1 MDSCLPSADTVLYA
15 RQLDIET
22 QSQDRLWNRQLLQ
35 GGRIE
40 IRPDPLGSTM
50 KRFSLPLTTTGQVVP
65 LDHLAPGESG
75 TILEVDGQP
84 DHVHRLSEMGL
95 RPGRPVRMVRSGGA
109 CIVAVGNHRFGFRG
123 ADAALIL
130 VEVGKPAPARQ

>member
-1 MDSCLPSADTVLYA
+1 
-15 RQLDIET
+15 
-22 QSQDRLWNRQLLQ
+22 
-35 GGRIE
+35 
-40 IRPDPLGSTM
+40 M
-50 KRFSLPLTTTGQVVP
+50 KRSPSPVSHAAADGQVMP

-84 DHVHRLSEMGL
+84 DHVHRLGEMGL
-95 RPGRPVRMVRSGGA
+95 RPGRRVRMVRSGGA

-130 VEVGKPAPARQ
+130 VEVGKVAGVRH

>member
-1 MDSCLPSADTVLYA
+1 
-15 RQLDIET
+15 
-22 QSQDRLWNRQLLQ
+22 
-35 GGRIE
+35 
-40 IRPDPLGSTM
+40 M
-50 KRFSLPLTTTGQVVP
+50 KRLPLPESKAAAGSKVLP

-130 VEVGKPAPARQ
+130 VEVGKPALARH

>member
-1 MDSCLPSADTVLYA
+1 MKHVTQAAAT
-15 RQLDIET
+15 RQV
-22 QSQDRLWNRQLLQ
+22 
-35 GGRIE
+35 
-40 IRPDPLGSTM
+40 M
-50 KRFSLPLTTTGQVVP
+50 P

-75 TILEVDGQP
+75 TILEVDGKP
-84 DHVHRLSEMGL
+84 DHVHRLNEMGL

-130 VEVGKPAPARQ
+130 VEVGAPVSATR

>member
-1 MDSCLPSADTVLYA
+1 
-15 RQLDIET
+15 
-22 QSQDRLWNRQLLQ
+22 
-35 GGRIE
+35 
-40 IRPDPLGSTM
+40 M
-50 KRFSLPLTTTGQVVP
+50 KRLSPVATASQVMP
-65 LDHLAPGESG
+65 LDHLAPGETG
-75 TILEVDGQP
+75 TILEVDGRP

-130 VEVGKPAPARQ
+130 VEVGKATAAHH

>member
-1 MDSCLPSADTVLYA
+1 
-15 RQLDIET
+15 
-22 QSQDRLWNRQLLQ
+22 
-35 GGRIE
+35 
-40 IRPDPLGSTM
+40 M
-50 KRFSLPLTTTGQVVP
+50 KRLSVQDAATSNQVVP

-75 TILEVDGQP
+75 TILEVEGRP
-84 DHVHRLSEMGL
+84 DHVHRLNEMGL

-130 VEVGKPAPARQ
+130 VEVGQPIAARR